1 MSTSET
7 TLTRSPG
14 ATVVPGSGRASAKQR
29 ERRNWRQYVGFTPAL
44 VVFGIFFVAPL
55 CLIVV
60 YSFWT
65 TKNYNLIPG
74 FSLDNYKTIVTTDTY
89 IRTFGK
95 TILMATLA
103 TATTLA
109 LAFPFC
115 YWLVRYVPAKL
126 QRVLILLVILP
137 FWTSYL
143 LRAYAWVAIL
153 GDNGAINVFLRSI
166 GLVDQPV
173 RFFLYDNPAVYIV
186 LVYLYFPFAALTLF
200 ASLERFDWRLLRAAV
215 DLGASPMRS
224 LVTILLPQMKL
235 AMVTAGIFVFIP
247 ILGEYVAPQIVGGTN
262 GVLMGNLIANFFSG
276 YLLPLGSAA
285 SVLVALVIVVLLVLF
300 RKGLDTKD
308 IYGA

>member
-1 MSTSET
+1 M
-7 TLTRSPG
+7 
-14 ATVVPGSGRASAKQR
+14 K
-29 ERRNWRQYVGFTPAL
+29 
-44 VVFGIFFVAPL
+44 
-55 CLIVV
+55 
-60 YSFWT
+60 
-65 TKNYNLIPG
+65 
-74 FSLDNYKTIVTTDTY
+74 
-89 IRTFGK
+89 TFGK

-126 QRVLILLVILP
+126 QRVLILLVIVP

-153 GDNGAINVFLRSI
+153 GDNGAINVFLKTI
-166 GLVDQPV
+166 GLAD
-173 RFFLYDNPAVYIV
+173 RRSSSSSTTTPAVYIV

-308 IYGA
+308 LYGA